1 MVTTSYRTCPRGRM
15 TALTGLAALAIALP
29 LSACSSGT
37 SSTPSG
43 VPVVSAA
50 ESACQQVSAV
60 LTNGPDPG
68 ADPVGYAQ
76 AQILALRQ
84 VHTSDSKIQQAIDG
98 LASAYNGY
106 ATTDGKNKAATAVA
120 NAAVAT
126 INKVC
131 PDAGAS
137 L

>member
-37 SSTPSG
+37 SSTSG
-43 VPVVSAA
+43 APLVSAA

-84 VHTSDSKIQQAIDG
+84 VHTSDSALQKAIDG
-98 LASAYNGY
+98 LASAYSGY
-106 ATTDGKNKAATAVA
+106 ATTDGKDKAATAVA